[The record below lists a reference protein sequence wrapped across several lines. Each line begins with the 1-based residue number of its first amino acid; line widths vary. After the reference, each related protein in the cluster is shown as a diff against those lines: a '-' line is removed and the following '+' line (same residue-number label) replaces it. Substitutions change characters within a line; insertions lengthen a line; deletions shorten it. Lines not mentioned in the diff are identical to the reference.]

1 MAELARQGTEPMM
14 QIPEFKITQ
23 KNWLLKVI
31 SLCLAIMLWYFVV
44 GEDQVDMTIQVP
56 IEVINLPNS
65 LTISNQFKKN
75 IEVSVRGPR
84 SMIQDLKNRNISRPV
99 DLSDAQPGTIVIKND
114 DKSIPFPKGI
124 TVLRLQP
131 ANITLL
137 LDKLVQK
144 TFPIEPVTEG
154 EVAKGYELKKLYLDP
169 DQLVISG
176 PKSIID
182 KDIALKTYVINLD
195 GLDRSTTL
203 QVHVNLDQNFLDL
216 IGETVVTAVLEV
228 KEKLAEKTVENIP
241 VNVRESGVPVTV
253 QPNTIT
259 VNARIP
265 VNLIKDTPELSMLF
279 RASVSA
285 KDIKSPRQVQVSV
298 NGVNVPGH
306 DPVQVLSME
315 PKEVLVTPLQN
326 SH

>member
-1 MAELARQGTEPMM
+1 MR
-14 QIPEFKITQ
+14 IPEFKITQ

-44 GEDQVDMTIQVP
+44 GEDQVDITIQVP
-56 IEVINLPNS
+56 IEVINLPGS

-75 IEVSVRGPR
+75 IEVAVRGPR
-84 SMIQDLKNRNISRPV
+84 SLIQDLKNRNISRPV

-114 DKSIPFPKGI
+114 EKSIPFPKGV

-137 LDKLVQK
+137 LDKLAQK
-144 TFPIEPVTEG
+144 TFPIDPVTEG

-182 KDIALKTYVINLD
+182 KDLALKTYVIKLD

-203 QVHVNLDQNFLDL
+203 QVHLNLDQNFLDL

-228 KEKLAEKTVENIP
+228 KEKLAERTVENIP
-241 VNVRESGVPVTV
+241 VNVRESDVPVTV
-253 QPNTIT
+253 QPNSVT
-259 VNARIP
+259 VQAKIP
-265 VNLIKDTPELSMLF
+265 VNLISDTPELSMLF

-285 KDIKSPRQVQVSV
+285 KDIKYPRQVQVSV
-298 NGVNVPGH
+298 NGVTVPGH
-306 DPVQVLSME
+306 DPVQVITME
-315 PKEVLVTPLQN
+315 PKEVLITPLENNQ
-326 SH
+326 

>member
-1 MAELARQGTEPMM
+1 MTGITEYK
-14 QIPEFKITQ
+14 FAQ

-44 GEDQVDMTIQVP
+44 GEDQVDITIQIP
-56 IEVINLPNS
+56 IEVINLPS
-65 LTISNQFKKN
+65 TLTISNQYKKN

-84 SMIQDLKNRNISRPV
+84 SLIQDLKNRNITRPV
-99 DLSDAQPGTIVIKND
+99 DLSEAKPGTIVIKND
-114 DKSIPFPKGI
+114 EKSIPFPKGI

-137 LDKLVQK
+137 LDELVQK

-154 EVAKGYELKKLYLDP
+154 EPAKGYELTKLYVDP

-182 KDIALKTYVINLD
+182 KDITLKTYVINLN

-203 QVHVNLDQNFLDL
+203 QVHLNLNQEFLDL
-216 IGETVVTAVLEV
+216 VGETVVNAVLEV
-228 KEKLAEKTVENIP
+228 REKLAERTIENIP
-241 VNVRESGVPVTV
+241 VNVRESNLPVTI

-259 VNARIP
+259 VRAKIP
-265 VNLIKDTPELSMLF
+265 EKLIQDTPELAMLF

-285 KDIKSPRQVQVSV
+285 KDIKTPRQVPVTV

-315 PKEVLVTPLQN
+315 PKEVTVTPLTN
-326 SH
+326 NH